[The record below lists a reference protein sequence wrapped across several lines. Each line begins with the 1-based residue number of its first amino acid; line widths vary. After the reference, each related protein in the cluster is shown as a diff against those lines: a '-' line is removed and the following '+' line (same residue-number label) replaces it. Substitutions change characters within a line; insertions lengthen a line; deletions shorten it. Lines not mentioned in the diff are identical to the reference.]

1 MDNNKTIAKNT
12 IIIYIRLVISALIGI
27 FASRFILRALGADDY
42 GLYNVVGSV
51 VAFLTFINTVMVA
64 TTYRFIAFEIGK
76 KEEGSINKIFNIS
89 RSIHIILAL
98 IVLIVAATAG
108 VYYIETYLNVDPH
121 RIGDAKFVFWCSIGA
136 CMLSIINVPYVGL
149 MTAYEKFTI
158 ISIVEICRHL
168 FILMASIGLLYYQ
181 SNRLRLYAIL
191 MSLVVISVSLL
202 YMTYCSNKYRKQ
214 IKWSFQRDK
223 KKYKEMIDFS
233 GWIAIGAAASVG
245 QQQGA
250 AIIVNHFFG
259 TLLNAAYGIALTVNN
274 VIGHFSRAIAQAAAP
289 QITKKFSGDDQ
300 QGSVDIASYI
310 SKYTVFFMLILS
322 IPLLLETHFVI
333 NLWLGADAVP
343 QYTIVLCQLTILNLC
358 VGGFGEGLN
367 TLIQATGKIKW
378 FQIIMSNTAL
388 LSLPLSWILYKQDC
402 PPYSIVICF
411 ILMALINL
419 IVRQLLLNKLLQFNI
434 KRLIQISYLK
444 VVYVIIA
451 VSPWFIFVPLFPESW
466 IRFLIVVPCSIIYTI
481 IVMWIV
487 GTDSSER
494 LRIKKILVQKK

>member
-1 MDNNKTIAKNT
+1 MNDNKTIAKNT
-12 IIIYIRLVISALIGI
+12 VIIYIRLILSAVIGV
-27 FASRFILRALGADDY
+27 FASRFILRALGAGDY

-64 TTYRFIAFEIGK
+64 TTYRFIAFEIGR
-76 KEEGSINKIFNIS
+76 KEDGKINKIFNIS

-98 IVLIVAATAG
+98 IVLVVAATAG
-108 VYYIETYLNVDPH
+108 VYYIDNYLNVDPS
-121 RIGDAKFVFWCSIGA
+121 RLSDAKFVFWCSIIA

-149 MTAYEKFTI
+149 LTAYEKFII
-158 ISIVEICRHL
+158 ISIIEICRQL
-168 FILMASIGLLYYQ
+168 LILSTSIGLFF
-181 SNRLRLYAIL
+181 SSTNRLRLYAIL
-191 MSLVVISVSLL
+191 MALVVISVSLL
-202 YMTYCSNKYRKQ
+202 YMTYCSLVYKEQ
-214 IKWSFQRDK
+214 IRWSFQKDK
-223 KKYKEMIDFS
+223 KKYKEMIGFS

-289 QITKKFSGDDQ
+289 QITKKFSGEDQ

-310 SKYTVFFMLILS
+310 SKYTVFFMLLMS
-322 IPLLLETHFVI
+322 VPLLLETNFVI
-333 NLWLGADAVP
+333 DLWLGKDAVP
-343 QYTIVLCQLTILNLC
+343 EYTIILCQLTIINLC
-358 VGGFGEGLN
+358 IGGFGEGLN

-388 LSLPLSWILYKQDC
+388 LSLPLSWILYKYSFS
-402 PPYSIVICF
+402 PYTIVNCF

-419 IVRQLLLNKLLQFNI
+419 VVRQLLLNKLLQFNV

-451 VSPWFIFVPLFPESW
+451 IIPWFVFVPLFPEGW
-466 IRFLIVVPCSIIYTI
+466 FRFLTVVPCSVIYTI
-481 IVMWIV
+481 LIMWIF
-487 GTDSSER
+487 GTDKGER
-494 LRIKKILVQKK
+494 SRIKQIIMRK